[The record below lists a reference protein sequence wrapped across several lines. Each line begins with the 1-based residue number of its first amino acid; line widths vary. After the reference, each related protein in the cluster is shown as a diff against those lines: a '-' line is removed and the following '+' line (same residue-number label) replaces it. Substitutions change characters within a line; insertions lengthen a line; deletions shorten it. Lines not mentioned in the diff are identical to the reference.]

1 VLVAEDNELNVTLLR
16 ELLGRRGHSVEV
28 AGDGRTALDLATRSG
43 AGYDLLLLD
52 LHMPEMDGLE
62 VVKAIRE
69 RERERGRQGDGGQR
83 LPIIALT
90 ARSSARDRE
99 KALAAGMDDFLS
111 KPLEAAGLWGAME
124 RVTAH
129 APPRKRDR
137 SSLLDARAVTRMC
150 GGRASVLDRLC
161 EVFRRSVPE
170 QLMAT
175 RGALAA
181 GNLTQLRVAAHM
193 LAGTLSAFSS
203 IAGGVAS
210 GLEDAAI
217 TEDLATCAT
226 LVGRLESLGATLIED
241 TRGLTL
247 EDLNL

>member
-1 VLVAEDNELNVTLLR
+1 
-16 ELLGRRGHSVEV
+16 
-28 AGDGRTALDLATRSG
+28 
-43 AGYDLLLLD
+43 
-52 LHMPEMDGLE
+52 MPEMDGFE

-69 RERERGRQGDGGQR
+69 REKESESARR

-129 APPRKRDR
+129 IPPRRRER
-137 SSLLDARAVTRMC
+137 SSLLDARAVTQMC
-150 GGRASVLDRLC
+150 GGRGGVLDRLC
-161 EVFRRSVPE
+161 EVFRRSLPE
-170 QLMAT
+170 QLAT
-175 RGALAA
+175 ARGAVVA
-181 GNLTQLRVAAHM
+181 GDLLRLRVAAHM
-193 LAGTLSAFSS
+193 LAGTLSAFST

-210 GLEDAAI
+210 ALEDAAI

-226 LVGRLESLGATLIED
+226 LVGRLESLCATLIED